1 MQGGAGEVWDD
12 GGQQYWAAAP
22 RIVANQELHP
32 TCPDAVGADLGVL
45 RQQGKSAARL
55 APLQL
60 SLQQVPIR
68 LNRGSSI
75 FGEGMG
81 PAGSLAPGQQGLQ
94 AHTCAS

>member
-22 RIVANQELHP
+22 RIVW
-32 TCPDAVGADLGVL
+32 ADLGVL
-45 RQQGKSAARL
+45 RQQGKPAARL

-60 SLQQVPIR
+60 SLQQAPIR

-94 AHTCAS
+94 AHTCAG